1 MLINITIEKAKKILL
16 EEQIDTHI
24 VELSILDSLD
34 FVLSEDIVSN
44 MNMPPF
50 DRSPLDGYAFRAED
64 TLDATNDFPVQLDV
78 IDNIQA
84 GYVSDKTIGK
94 GQAIRIMTG
103 AKIPDG
109 ADVVMRYEDTEFTD
123 KQVKIFKSLK
133 SQSNIAKMGE
143 DMEDGQLVLKKG
155 ITIGAAEIGI
165 LAGLGKCNVKVY
177 AKPKVAI
184 LATGDEL
191 VDINENLKDGKIR
204 NSNSYFIAA
213 QVKKLGAEPVI
224 LGICKDN
231 LTHIT
236 KELESALKWADMII
250 TTGGASVGDAD
261 LIKEAF
267 NEIGSRILF
276 WKVRMKPGTP
286 IVAAKYENKLLF
298 GLSGNPAAAYITF
311 EQFVR
316 PTILKLMGKTKYNL
330 MKVNAILESDFSKV
344 SGQNRYIRGYTY
356 KKDDKFYT
364 RLPNKHSSGVLSSM
378 SGQNSL
384 IFIAGGT
391 GPYKSGDQ
399 IQVELLD
406 CLEVAE

>member
-64 TLDATNDFPVQLDV
+64 TLDATNDFPVQLEV